1 MHGDDLRG
9 AGALP
14 GQLGDHQHLA
24 HGVQTGP
31 AVLLGNIQG
40 GEADLGHLLDDL
52 LGNALLLV
60 DLGGDGGQLGL
71 RKVPGQLLDHLLI
84 FGKLHCDSSCF
95 SVRLWGG
102 RRFPYRLNG

>member
-31 AVLLGNIQG
+31 AVLLGDVQG

-52 LGNALLLV
+52 LENALLPV

-84 FGKLHCDSSCF
+84 FGK
-95 SVRLWGG
+95 
-102 RRFPYRLNG
+102 